1 MPDPRT
7 ASPRATQAAT
17 RRWGNSAWERH
28 ALAVAAVVVA
38 TLLTF
43 AVRPATQGSGIP
55 IIFPF
60 YYVAVFVAVWYAGRG
75 PSLLAI
81 ALSVVIADSF
91 FLPAGLFAP
100 DLSGLIPTV
109 FFVGISVLAV
119 LLIERSRHAE
129 TEARLSQESLET
141 TLKSIGDAVISTDA
155 AGRVV
160 FMNAVAERLTRW
172 PLKDARGRPLRE
184 VFHIVN
190 EHTRA
195 EVESPVEK
203 VLREGQVV
211 GLANHTVLVARDGT
225 EVPIDDSGAPIH
237 DEQGRVGGV
246 VLVFHDITER
256 RKAEAERALLASIVE
271 SSGDAIIS
279 KTLDGTITSWNA
291 AAEAMYGYT
300 AEEAVGQHISLVVP
314 PELYEELEGIMSR
327 LRRGERV
334 ERHETVRVRKGGE
347 RLDVSVTISPV
358 RDASGK
364 WVGASTI
371 ARDIT
376 EHKRADA
383 ALQRRSR
390 LIELSFEPILLW
402 EFGGGI
408 VEWNTGA
415 EQLYG
420 YTKTEATGRSSH
432 ELLKTVFSVPFDE
445 YRAALERE
453 GEWAGELRHTTK
465 DGREVVIESRQ
476 QFSVIDGR
484 RLVLETNHDITERK
498 RAEEER
504 ARLLE
509 REREA
514 RRQAEEVNRAKDEF
528 LATLS
533 HELRTPLTPIL
544 GWTHMIRSGMLGE
557 QEAAQGIAVIEKNS
571 QLLSRLISDLLDMSS
586 ILSGKMRIERAPVEL
601 GSVVREAFETVRP
614 LADSRRVALEVQ
626 TGGLS
631 HVIVGGDRT
640 RLVQVF
646 WNLLSNAIKFS
657 REGGRVVVRLAS
669 GEGRARVEVAD
680 DGEGIEPEFLPHVFE
695 RFRQADM
702 ATTRA
707 HGGLGIG
714 LALVKS
720 FVEAHGGSV
729 EVSSDGEGR
738 GSVFAVT
745 LPAVA
750 VASAAN
756 GDDEKRRAQECA
768 EDVCRVLL
776 VEDSRDTLEMLR
788 IVFESRGHAV
798 VACES
803 AEDALRVAE
812 AGRFD
817 IIVSDIGLPRIDGYE
832 LIGRLR
838 SLPHLRGVPAVALTG
853 YAGPRDAEAARA
865 AGYDAHVPK
874 PVDPSALAEQVAQ
887 LVKRDARGAA

>member
-7 ASPRATQAAT
+7 ASPRATQTAT
-17 RRWGNSAWERH
+17 RRWDNSVWARY

-60 YYVAVFVAVWYAGRG
+60 FYVAVFVAVWYAGRG
-75 PSLLAI
+75 PSLLVI

-119 LLIERSRHAE
+119 LLIERSRRAE

-160 FMNAVAERLTRW
+160 FMNAVAERLTGW
-172 PLKDARGRPLRE
+172 PLEDARGRTLRE

-211 GLANHTVLVARDGT
+211 GLANHTVLIARDGT
-225 EVPIDDSGAPIH
+225 ETPIDDSGAPIH

-256 RKAEAERALLASIVE
+256 RRSEAERALLASIVQ

-279 KTLDGTITSWNA
+279 KTLEGTITSWNA

-314 PELYEELEGIMSR
+314 PELHEELEGLMSR

-334 ERHETVRVRKGGE
+334 ERHETVRVRKDGG
-347 RLDVSVTISPV
+347 RLDVSVTISPI

-420 YTKTEATGRSSH
+420 YTKDEATGRSSH
-432 ELLKTVFSVPFDE
+432 ELLKTVFPFSFDE
-445 YRAALERE
+445 YRAALEGE

-476 QFSVIDGR
+476 QLSVIDGR
-484 RLVLETNHDITERK
+484 RLVLETNHDVTERK
-498 RAEEER
+498 RAEEAR

-557 QEAAQGIAVIEKNS
+557 QEVGHGIAVIDKNS

-631 HVIVGGDRT
+631 HIIVGGDRT

-680 DGEGIEPEFLPHVFE
+680 EGIGIEPEFLPHVFE

-729 EVSSDGEGR
+729 EVSSDGGGR
-738 GSVFAVT
+738 GSVFVVT
-745 LPAVA
+745 LPVVA
-750 VASAAN
+750 VASATNDSGGA
-756 GDDEKRRAQECA
+756 KREQECA
-768 EDVCRVLL
+768 EDVCRMLL

-838 SLPHLRGVPAVALTG
+838 GLPHLRGVPAVALTG